1 MKTLKYNL
9 SSILLSIFELVVGIL
24 LMVDPLGFTTGIV
37 ITFGIALVVIGLIS
51 VINYF
56 RASPELAAMGQNLFK
71 GITAIIAGVFLVL
84 KSEWLLTVFPI
95 LTIVYGVGILLAGIS
110 KLQWM
115 ANMIRLKKQRWFL
128 PAIGA
133 LISII
138 CAIVV
143 LTDPFGTTAV
153 LWVFTAVTLIAEAVF
168 DIVII
173 ILGNKDRHAP
183 EMIEAEIDEEE

>member
-1 MKTLKYNL
+1 MKTLKLNL
-9 SSILLSIFELVVGIL
+9 SSILLSVFELVVGIL
-24 LMVDPLGFTTGIV
+24 LLVDPLGFTTGIV
-37 ITFGIALVVIGLIS
+37 IAFGIALVVVGLIS
-51 VINYF
+51 VIKYF
-56 RASPELAAMGQNLFK
+56 RTSPELAAMGQNLFK

-95 LTIVYGVGILLAGIS
+95 LTIVCGVGILLAGIS

-133 LISII
+133 LVSIV

-173 ILGNKDRHAP
+173 IFGNKDRPAP
-183 EMIEAEIDEEE
+183 EIIETEINEEE